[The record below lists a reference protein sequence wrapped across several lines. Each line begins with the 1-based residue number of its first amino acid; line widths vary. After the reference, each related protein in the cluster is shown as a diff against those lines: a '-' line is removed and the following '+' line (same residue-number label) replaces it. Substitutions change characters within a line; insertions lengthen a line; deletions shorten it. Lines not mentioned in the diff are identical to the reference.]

1 MAAKKKGL
9 FDTIETESVYNA
21 IAEATAE
28 PAAELPPE
36 LPRRS
41 RSEQPTAEEVQAARE
56 QGKTQ
61 GRKGIKAI
69 RINMAFTPE
78 AHEYINIMARARG
91 QTITSFCN
99 EIVLNSK
106 QQNLELFQRAKEFLD
121 NFEKGT

>member
-1 MAAKKKGL
+1 MANKKKGL
-9 FDTIETESVYNA
+9 FDAIGTESVYSA

-28 PAAELPPE
+28 VQEE
-36 LPRRS
+36 LPRIR
-41 RSEQPTAEEVQAARE
+41 RGEKPTAADINAARA

-78 AHEYINIMARARG
+78 AHEYISIMSRARG
-91 QTITSFCN
+91 QSITNFCN

-106 QQNLELFQRAKEFLD
+106 QQNLELFLKAKEFLD